1 VGEMAVGL
9 YTGEFSLNSR
19 SKVRID
25 DAYLTRTGGI
35 EKLAGLGSRPLQSP
49 KTHPAGSAACCR
61 KNEPASNCP
70 VTCTKHEQLYQRALA
85 ACRLGIHRPC

>member
-1 VGEMAVGL
+1 MGEMAVGL

-25 DAYLTRTGGI
+25 DVYLTRTGGN

-49 KTHPAGSAACCR
+49 QTHPAGSAAC
-61 KNEPASNCP
+61 
-70 VTCTKHEQLYQRALA
+70 
-85 ACRLGIHRPC
+85 